1 MASNATQCY
10 EIDNTFSYYAGECR
24 GGFDFTLLFE
34 QTILTALPLGLFV
47 LVAPARIW
55 YLSKK
60 SKKTATSL
68 LLPLKIALYA
78 GLAASQLAVLT
89 LWTLPSAKRT
99 NASIPVQAVSLAA
112 TAIFCLLSYFE
123 HTRTIRPSFLLDV
136 FFFLTLLFDIAQCRT
151 LWLRGSGFYGNTIA
165 ILFTISVV
173 MKALLLALEALEKRR
188 FLRAEYK
195 ASPPEATASIFNR
208 SFFWWLNPLFVKGFS
223 SLLRMDDLFDID
235 KQMRSEYI
243 HERMEKAWN
252 KVEKKT
258 PNTLFMVSIKTLIW
272 PILAV
277 IPPRACL
284 VALNFSQ
291 PLLINRAVY
300 LSVDSVTPWTTHV
313 GYGLIGA
320 YILVYVG
327 SAIAMG
333 QYQHLAYRS
342 ITMVRGGLIS
352 MLTRKTTDLSVR
364 DVDPAV
370 SLTLMSADVERIVQG
385 WQTMHE
391 MWANLAEIGVA
402 IFLLEG
408 QLGISCLVPVGV
420 SIFSLF
426 ASIIALNFVMA
437 RQARWLEAIER
448 RISATS
454 AMLGSMKGIKITG
467 LKNVLFK
474 SIHTLRIDELNISKG
489 FRRLLIWNMGIAYI
503 SQIFAPIITF
513 AVFVTVSHN
522 RGDDVA
528 LNTARVYTALSIFAL
543 MTDPITTLVMSL
555 AAFVGSIGSFQRI
568 QQFLE
573 KDILVDKRRSPSGHN
588 SSDNLI
594 EGTMPNHSEKSSIM
608 TNEADLIKN
617 NGTKTSRS
625 STLTSRDVIVLQNS
639 DFGWDPEKEPLLKSI
654 TMSVPES
661 KISMIVG
668 PVGCG
673 KSTLLKAILGEIPPM
688 HGSVYMAT
696 DQVAYC
702 DQTAWHVNDT
712 IRNSVIA
719 ASEFDEQWYSTVLQ
733 ACALHEDLRQLPQ
746 GDQTMIGSKGVA
758 LSGGQCQRI
767 ALARAVYA
775 KRKLVILDDP
785 ISGLDTATENH
796 IWHSLMGKSGIWRK
810 MQVTVLMTSSS
821 VKRLPYSDYIFVVD
835 ENGTISEQG
844 HFDTLAATGAYVSS
858 FHLGQPDWNFTPD
871 ERSYHVPSINENEKV
886 IQTDDDLE
894 AEANRATGDFA
905 IYRYYFD
912 SVGWVGIVIF
922 LVCISGFV
930 FCISF
935 PSIWVKWWAAS
946 NVQYPYE
953 KSGYYMGI
961 YAMLGGLALIT
972 LCISCWQFI
981 ITMVPKSGE
990 RFHSTL
996 LNTVLSAKTSF
1007 FASTDTGVTLNRF
1020 SQDLQLID
1028 MELPVA
1034 ALNTIATLILC
1045 IAQTTLIG
1053 VASPYTAISF
1063 PIVLIA
1069 LYFIQKY
1076 YLRTSRQLRFMD
1088 LEAKAPLYSQ
1098 FTECLSGLVTI
1109 RAFGWQ
1115 KAMENKS
1122 RELLERSQRPF
1133 YLLFAVQRWLT
1144 LVLDLVVA
1152 GIATILIIL
1161 VVELRGSIS
1170 AGYVG
1175 VALFNII
1182 QFSQSIKLLI
1192 TFWTNLETHIGSIA
1206 RVKIFNEAVKS
1217 EDLEPENR
1225 PVPPAWPSQGAIEFN
1240 GVSAGYRP
1248 EEPILKKIDLS
1259 IRSGEKIGICG
1270 RTGSGKSSLVLAIFR
1285 MVELSGGSITIDGI
1299 DLSTIP
1305 RQEIRAR
1312 ITGVSQDPFLIQGSV
1327 RLNADPNGTATDDQ
1341 ITDALR
1347 SVHLLSVVEEKGGLD
1362 VDVEELHLS
1371 QGQMQLF
1378 CLARAMLRH
1387 SSILILDEATSNV
1400 DSKTDEIMQRVIR
1413 EKFSNHT
1420 ILAVAHKLDT
1430 ILDFDKVAMLEAGV
1444 LIEFDD
1450 PYTLLSTDSAF
1461 NRLYT
1466 YSMADEDEKDGGMD
1480 DIEVIVRDSSSR
1492 TATSTTATQSNRA
1505 SSENGRGSGQNNY
1518 TYP

>member
-594 EGTMPNHSEKSSIM
+594 EGAMPNHSEKSSIM

-1034 ALNTIATLILC
+1034 ALNTIAT
-1045 IAQTTLIG
+1045 
-1053 VASPYTAISF
+1053 SPYTAISF

-1466 YSMADEDEKDGGMD
+1466 YSMADEDEKDAEWM
-1480 DIEVIVRDSSSR
+1480 ISR
-1492 TATSTTATQSNRA
+1492 LL
-1505 SSENGRGSGQNNY
+1505 
-1518 TYP
+1518 